1 KKMDKS
7 AYVRSGEQT
16 VAGISFEMMNSAAYD
31 TLGLNTSNI
40 ELLSFA
46 IYSYHAFRHYQP
58 DLAKEICDSIAKWI
72 VNSHGEH
79 NANER
84 KAAIKKYYPILAR
97 GVADAYENNQTM
109 TTPPHIALGFDIC
122 DIIGNGYTPSRC
134 NVIELGLIVKQFLD
148 KGHEK
153 FKEHYLKE

>member
-1 KKMDKS
+1 
-7 AYVRSGEQT
+7 
-16 VAGISFEMMNSAAYD
+16 
-31 TLGLNTSNI
+31 
-40 ELLSFA
+40 
-46 IYSYHAFRHYQP
+46 
-58 DLAKEICDSIAKWI
+58 LAKEICDSIAKWI